1 MSQPGTD
8 FLLTTAGTRA
18 PKLEVMVVLVQKYGG
33 SSLSTLDKVRAV
45 AQRVATEHLAGRP
58 TVVVVSAR
66 GDTTDDLLR
75 AAHNIGEL
83 PESPAT
89 ARELDHLLVT
99 GECASAATLAMALLC
114 LDVPAVSLSGRQAG
128 IKVTGRHGAGV
139 VDAIDTTRIV
149 RLLEAGNVVVVGG
162 FHGVNEAGDMITLG
176 RGGSDTTAVALAAA
190 LGARECEIYT
200 DVDGV
205 YTADPRIVPT
215 ARKVPNIGPAVMAEM
230 AFAGAGVLHSRAV
243 ELAAMRKVAVHVR
256 SSTGAD
262 LGTVVADDLET
273 GNPVV
278 AVTHDLDVARVLI
291 RGNGDLAAK
300 ILDVLARN
308 SVPVDLIARSG
319 PHEDEFRMGFTV
331 RRSDVVEVR
340 LALERAAEDGG
351 VRIDEDVAK
360 VSLVGMGLL
369 SRPTYVA
376 RMLAALSAA
385 DIPTSWVFTS
395 QVRASVTV
403 PRDRVAAAVAL
414 LHQEFGLA
422 EERAA

>member
-1 MSQPGTD
+1 M
-8 FLLTTAGTRA
+8 
-18 PKLEVMVVLVQKYGG
+18 LEVMVVLVQKYGG
-33 SSLSTLDKVRAV
+33 SSLSTVDKVRAV

-75 AAHNIGEL
+75 AAHTVGDL

-99 GECASAATLAMALLC
+99 GECASAATLALALLC

-128 IKVTGRHGAGV
+128 IQVTGRHGAGI
-139 VDAIDTTRIV
+139 VDAIDTTRVV
-149 RLLEAGNVVVVGG
+149 RLLDAGNVVVVGG
-162 FHGVNEAGDMITLG
+162 FHGVNELGDMITLG

-243 ELAAMRKVAVHVR
+243 ELAAMRQVAVHVR
-256 SSTGAD
+256 SSTGAE
-262 LGTVVADDLET
+262 LGTVVVGEQKLET

-278 AVTHDLDVARVLI
+278 AVTHDLDVARVLV
-291 RGNGDLAAK
+291 RGSGADLAAE
-300 ILDVLARN
+300 ILDILARN

-331 RRSDVVEVR
+331 RRSDVVEVK
-340 LALERAAEDGG
+340 LALERAAGANDGG
-351 VRIDEDVAK
+351 VRIDENVAK
-360 VSLVGMGLL
+360 VSLIGMGLL

-376 RMLAALSAA
+376 RMLGALSSAE
-385 DIPTSWVFTS
+385 IPTSWVFTS

-414 LHQEFGLA
+414 LHDEFGLA

>member
-1 MSQPGTD
+1 
-8 FLLTTAGTRA
+8 
-18 PKLEVMVVLVQKYGG
+18 MVVLVQKYGG
-33 SSLSTLDKVRAV
+33 SSLSTMDKLRAV
-45 AQRVATEHLAGRP
+45 AERVATEHRAGRP

-75 AAHNIGEL
+75 LAHDIGDL
-83 PESPAT
+83 PESPAI

-99 GECASAATLAMALLC
+99 GECSSAAQLAIALHC
-114 LDVPAVSLSGRQAG
+114 LGVPAVSLSGRQAG
-128 IKVTGRHGAGV
+128 INVTGRHGAGV
-139 VDAIDTTRIV
+139 IDAIDTIRITQ
-149 RLLEAGNVVVVGG
+149 LLEAGNVVVVGG
-162 FHGVNEAGDMITLG
+162 FHGVNELGDMITLG

-215 ARKVPNIGPAVMAEM
+215 ARKVPNIGPGVMAEM

-243 ELAAMRKVAVHVR
+243 ELAAIREVAVHVR

-262 LGTVVADDLET
+262 LGTVVVRPALDKLET

-278 AVTHDLDVARVLI
+278 AVTHDLDVARVLV
-291 RGNGDLAAK
+291 RGNGADLAAE
-300 ILDVLARN
+300 ILDILARN
-308 SVPVDLIARSG
+308 AVPVDLIARSG
-319 PHEDEFRMGFTV
+319 PHEEEFRMGFTV
-331 RRSDVVEVR
+331 RRSDVVEVQ
-340 LALERAAEDGG
+340 LALERAAGAQDGG
-351 VRIDEDVAK
+351 VRIDENVAK
-360 VSLVGMGLL
+360 VSLIGMGLL

-376 RMLAALSAA
+376 RMLAALSAV

-403 PRDRVAAAVAL
+403 PRDQVAAAVAL
-414 LHQEFGLA
+414 LHNEFGLA

>member
-1 MSQPGTD
+1 MD
-8 FLLTTAGTRA
+8 FLLTTAGPGA
-18 PKLEVMVVLVQKYGG
+18 PKLEAMVVLVQKYGG

-128 IKVTGRHGAGV
+128 IRVTGRHGAGV
-139 VDAIDTTRIV
+139 VDAIDTARIV
-149 RLLEAGNVVVVGG
+149 ELLDAGNVVVVGG
-162 FHGVNEAGDMITLG
+162 FHGVNEVGDMITLG

-190 LGARECEIYT
+190 LGAQECEIYT

-215 ARKVPNIGPAVMAEM
+215 ARKVPNIGPGVMAEM

-243 ELAAMRKVAVHVR
+243 ELAAMRHVAVHVR

-262 LGTVVADDLET
+262 LGTVVAGDLEN

-340 LALERAAEDGG
+340 LALEKAAEDGG
-351 VRIDEDVAK
+351 VRIDENVAK
-360 VSLVGMGLL
+360 VSLIGMGLL

-376 RMLAALSAA
+376 RMLGALSAA
-385 DIPTSWVFTS
+385 EIPTSWVFTS

-414 LHQEFGLA
+414 LHEEFGLA
-422 EERAA
+422 KEDVA

>member
-1 MSQPGTD
+1 VD
-8 FLLTTAGTRA
+8 FLLTTAGPGA
-18 PKLEVMVVLVQKYGG
+18 PKLEAMVVLVQKYGG

-128 IKVTGRHGAGV
+128 IRVTGRHGAGV
-139 VDAIDTTRIV
+139 VDAIDTSRIV
-149 RLLEAGNVVVVGG
+149 DLLDAGNVVVVGG
-162 FHGVNEAGDMITLG
+162 FHGVNEVGDMITLG

-190 LGARECEIYT
+190 LGAQECEIYT

-215 ARKVPNIGPAVMAEM
+215 ARKVPNIGPGVMAEM

-243 ELAAMRKVAVHVR
+243 ELAAMRQVAVHVR

-262 LGTVVADDLET
+262 LGTVVAGDLEN

-300 ILDVLARN
+300 ILDILARN

-340 LALERAAEDGG
+340 LALEKAAEDGG
-351 VRIDEDVAK
+351 VRIDENVAK
-360 VSLVGMGLL
+360 VSLIGMGML

-376 RMLAALSAA
+376 RMLAALSTAE
-385 DIPTSWVFTS
+385 IPTSWVFTS

-414 LHQEFGLA
+414 LHEEFGLS